1 MSFDAPL
8 RFVCPKSSVF
18 KHESTVLGFVL
29 QEYGKSSMDFNRIP
43 GYGCEGLVFRSQ
55 TNRLSKKLSK
65 TRRYRMLRYV
75 TDFGVNKRVNGQ
87 NQLFLG
93 VNV

>member
-18 KHESTVLGFVL
+18 KHESTVLGIVL
-29 QEYGKSSMDFNRIP
+29 QEYVKSSIDFNRIP
-43 GYGCEGLVFRSQ
+43 GTDVKALVFRSP

-65 TRRYRMLRYV
+65 TRCYRMLRYV

-87 NQLFLG
+87 NQLFLR